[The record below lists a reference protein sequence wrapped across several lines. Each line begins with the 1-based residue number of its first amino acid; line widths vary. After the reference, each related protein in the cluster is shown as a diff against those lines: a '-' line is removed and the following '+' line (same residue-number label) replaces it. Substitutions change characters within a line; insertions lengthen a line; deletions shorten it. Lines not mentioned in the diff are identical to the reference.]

1 MTLQHRAEATK
12 TQSQWGGPVSHAATA
27 AQVAAPAADQF
38 VGKPYGRPQT
48 CKKHTKPEQIA
59 ILSHIEHGGFAL
71 LEVIGSKGEVKV
83 NGKIYEKERRFILSG
98 GDEVTFVFFLAE
110 RLKFQQ
116 LHNNISTAN
125 VPSPMSML
133 ETQGMTESA
142 SKNRRCVEI
151 MSLFESR
158 NEKEVR
164 ADFDTMNTLPVLKT
178 PSPMKRQASELYTRR
193 TFMRFQED
201 LDRHANIHGIQSQG
215 RIRGSAASRIA
226 DMFGNLAA
234 SHHMIYTAIIPEANL
249 SEQQRLWQY
258 QQQHMAS
265 HNSNGDQ
272 NSTNARQQNSVN
284 NASSPYGAISTTAT
298 VISSMSA
305 EQN

>member
-1 MTLQHRAEATK
+1 MTLQHHAEATK
-12 TQSQWGGPVSHAATA
+12 TQSQWGRPVSHAATA

-71 LEVIGSKGEVKV
+71 LEVIGSK
-83 NGKIYEKERRFILSG
+83 
-98 GDEVTFVFFLAE
+98 E

-142 SKNRRCVEI
+142 SKNRGCVEI
-151 MSLFESR
+151 IR

-305 EQN
+305 EQNQLFLSKYAPQLSFQGHVC